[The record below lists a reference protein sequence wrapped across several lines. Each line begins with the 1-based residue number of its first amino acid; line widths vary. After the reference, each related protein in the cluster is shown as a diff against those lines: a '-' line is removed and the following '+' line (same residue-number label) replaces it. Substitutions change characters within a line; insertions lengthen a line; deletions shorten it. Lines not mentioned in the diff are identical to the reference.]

1 MSKRNIKSSD
11 TTTADSDTGSE
22 LVMNPMTQ
30 GSNRS
35 STSSNGNETA
45 GPANRRLSNQLRNMS
60 VSPRARNMSIE
71 GESLVTGSH
80 SLNNPIIT
88 HLLTRSHK

>member
-11 TTTADSDTGSE
+11 TTTADSDNTGSE

-71 GESLVTGSH
+71 GE
-80 SLNNPIIT
+80 
-88 HLLTRSHK
+88 

>member
-1 MSKRNIKSSD
+1 MSKISKRNIKSID

-22 LVMNPMTQ
+22 LVMNPMTH
-30 GSNRS
+30 GDGDEVTSRS
-35 STSSNGNETA
+35 ESNGNETA

-71 GESLVTGSH
+71 GE
-80 SLNNPIIT
+80 
-88 HLLTRSHK
+88 